1 MSRIEVLELKLH
13 LKREMIKDLISQRKL
28 IQQLIDEK
36 ENEMLQIEDELDKCY
51 LDEHNKNALNG

>member
-36 ENEMLQIEDELDKCY
+36 ENEMFQIEDELDIINTKV
-51 LDEHNKNALNG
+51 LK